1 MTRRALVSTS
11 ALLIAALAP
20 ASAAAASSAP
30 VVTSITPLKVA
41 VGQTLTLKGK
51 NFVPGKGKTR
61 VFFVRVNGKGVA
73 SAGADRAT
81 RSKGVVT
88 GPAVLNSPLAGKSGR
103 FKVRVLAK
111 SFGSWSKLK
120 KSPIITASAD
130 GSGNG
135 GGGST
140 NPDGDCDRDGVLNA
154 SDSDD
159 DNDLLTDDDE
169 KNLGTDACKADTDGD
184 GVEDGYEYQST
195 KDLNETVLFGAR
207 QPIPYPG
214 KRPYPNPLYPDADVD
229 FDGDG
234 LSDTDEQ
241 TLWLKFG
248 DHKAPFNYSAGL
260 QTTVPTPLPA
270 GDQYQ
275 QMDDATFGPNWHDG
289 WLDDGERDADGD
301 HLTNWD
307 ESHGR
312 MTHDWWTAVY
322 DGKKQ
327 PKETDYT
334 VTYAGTDM
342 LDKDTD
348 GDGIDDGADDQD
360 HDGVSNLFE
369 VDRPYDWRTTYA
381 SVVTPGTNPWAR
393 VQPFTP
399 CKPAFSKTCHTHPPF
414 GWYADDEDWE
424 GLPPDVAS
432 APPYAPPGTTPGPI
446 FP

>member
-20 ASAAAASSAP
+20 ASAAAASKAP
-30 VVTSITPLKVA
+30 VVKSITPLKAA
-41 VGQTLTLKGK
+41 VGQQLTLRGK

-61 VFFVRVNGKGVA
+61 VFFVRVKGAGVA
-73 SAGADRAT
+73 SATADKASRT
-81 RSKGVVT
+81 KVVVT
-88 GPAVLNSPLAGKSGR
+88 VPAVLNAPLAGKSGR

-111 SFGSWSKLK
+111 RFGDWSKLS

-135 GGGST
+135 GGSSS
-140 NPDGDCDRDGVLNA
+140 NPDGDCDHDGVLNGT
-154 SDSDD
+154 DTDD
-159 DNDLLTDDDE
+159 DNDLLTDTEE
-169 KNLGTDACKADTDGD
+169 KNLGTDACKSDTDTD
-184 GVEDGYEYQST
+184 GVEDGYEYHSAV
-195 KDLNETVLFGAR
+195 DLNETVLFGSR

-234 LSDTDEQ
+234 LTDADEQ
-241 TLWLKFG
+241 ALWLKFG
-248 DHKAPFNYSAGL
+248 NHETPFNYSAGL

-270 GDQYQ
+270 GAEFQ
-275 QMDDATFGPNWHDG
+275 QMDDTTFGPNWHDG

-301 HLTNWD
+301 GLTNWD

-312 MTHDWWTAVY
+312 MTHDWWTATY
-322 DGKKQ
+322 DGKVL

-342 LDKDTD
+342 TDPDSD
-348 GDGIDDGADDQD
+348 GDGITDGLDDQD
-360 HDGVSNLFE
+360 HDGLTNLFE
-369 VDRPYDWRTTYA
+369 VDRPYDWQSTYA
-381 SVVTPGTNPWAR
+381 SVVEPGTNPWAR
-393 VQPFTP
+393 VQPFNP
-399 CKPAFSKTCHTHPPF
+399 CKPVFSKTCHTHPPF
-414 GWYADDEDWE
+414 GYYQDDEDWE
-424 GLPPDVAS
+424 GLAPEVAA
-432 APPYAPPGTTPGPI
+432 APPYAPPGVTPGQI